1 MQSNNL
7 ITSFTDYVFTL
18 SNAYIIT
25 SDDRILIEY
34 SGQNGVDI
42 EVWISEKFDGANT
55 RKVSYNN
62 GYTFASTADMVG
74 SMFILINSHV

>member
-1 MQSNNL
+1 
-7 ITSFTDYVFTL
+7 L

-34 SGQNGVDI
+34 SGSNGVDI
-42 EVWISEKFDGANT
+42 EVWSTEKFDGTNT

-62 GYTFASTADMVG
+62 SYTFTSSADIVG
-74 SMFILINSHV
+74 SMSS